1 MEYWVGE
8 SNSTDLTRSTAPRP
22 RSGLTLFPLF
32 HYSIIPIFQALIPGQ
47 YSRLGQFIGGLNC
60 RSLKAFETTV
70 TDEKAIA
77 PAAKMGLRRMP
88 KKGKSAPA
96 ATGMRI
102 VL

>member
-1 MEYWVGE
+1 MGRKRRHH
-8 SNSTDLTRSTAPRP
+8 SNRS
-22 RSGLTLFPLF
+22 
-32 HYSIIPIFQALIPGQ
+32 Y
-47 YSRLGQFIGGLNC
+47 FIGGLNF

-77 PAAKMGLRRMP
+77 PAAKMGLRRIP
-88 KKGKSAPA
+88 KNGKRTPA